1 MQHKIIT
8 FAMQLALPER
18 SQVVTVLSPCSDS
31 FFFFFPF
38 FFPFFFIFFPF
49 FLSFFDCTAE
59 SQSGDSTSLPRES
72 GEGEKADNAPVSS
85 EGGVNAE
92 SSPGGTAE
100 VEADTTD
107 DQKTLPSA
115 KKPRVEVAASGK
127 NVDVPEEIG
136 RDQGIAVAEQ

>member
-8 FAMQLALPER
+8 FAMQLALPEQ
-18 SQVVTVLSPCSDS
+18 SQIVTVLSSCSD
-31 FFFFFPF
+31 
-38 FFPFFFIFFPF
+38 
-49 FLSFFDCTAE
+49 CTVE

-72 GEGEKADNAPVSS
+72 GEGEKTDDAPVSS
-85 EGGVNAE
+85 EAGVNAE

-115 KKPRVEVAASGK
+115 KKPKVEVAASGK
-127 NVDVPEEIG
+127 NVDVPEGIG